1 MYKVDKVL
9 EQIKQLKV
17 VAGKNTEEIAKQ
29 LGIRGGEVR
38 YIIKCI
44 KKSQCNGATKEFDK
58 YLDFQYKDAF
68 SNQYNISIIFKNGE
82 K

>member
-17 VAGKNTEEIAKQ
+17 VAGRNTEEIGKQ

-38 YIIKCI
+38 YIIQCI
-44 KKSQCNGATKEFDK
+44 KKSQCNGATKEFNK
-58 YLDFQYKDAF
+58 YLDFEYKDAF
-68 SNQYNISIIFKNGE
+68 SDKDNISIIFKNGE

>member
-17 VAGKNTEEIAKQ
+17 VAGRNTEEIGKQ

-38 YIIKCI
+38 YIIQCI
-44 KKSQCNGATKEFDK
+44 KKSQCNGASKEFDK
-58 YLDFQYKDAF
+58 YLNFQYRDAF
-68 SNQYNISIIFKNGE
+68 SKKDNISIIFKNN
-82 K
+82 

>member
-1 MYKVDKVL
+1 MYKVDKIL

-17 VAGKNTEEIAKQ
+17 VSGKNTEEIGKQ

-38 YIIKCI
+38 YVIKCI
-44 KKSQCNGATKEFDK
+44 QRSQCNGATKEFGK

-68 SNQYNISIIFKNGE
+68 SNKDNISIIFINN
-82 K
+82 